1 MTRTSDD
8 SASPPPEQLTRAQLR
23 QRIQASSK
31 EAVILQDMQRL
42 GFWPSDQAQPEPLAE
57 LVQREA
63 QLSQALAAMAARLR
77 ASSDDPQQALRLM
90 RRQRMQ
96 AARQR
101 REATR
106 QARAQARY
114 ERARSWHERRQHSVL
129 YLGQGVSAGLQHGEG
144 QPERL
149 ARWQL
154 PQPASPLELAQ
165 LMGVSVAELRFLAY
179 DRAVARLSHYRSF
192 DLPKKSGGLRRISAP
207 MPRLKRLQYWLL
219 DNILSK
225 VPVHDAAH
233 GFRPGRSICSNAQPH
248 VGKAVVINL
257 DLQDFFPSIAYPR
270 IKGVFRALGY
280 SEQLASIM
288 GLLCTQRPTQLVQLD
303 GQTYHIATG
312 ARHLP
317 QGAPS
322 SPALTN
328 ILCRR
333 LDRRLHG
340 MAAKLGFAYTRYAD
354 DLSFSADAQAQHL
367 VGKLLW
373 RARQIIADEGFTLHP
388 DKLHVMRRARRQQ
401 VTGLVVNAK
410 PSIDRRTF
418 KRFRATVF
426 QVEKDGPQGKSWNGN
441 DNVLDALLGYAHF
454 LHMVDPQ
461 RGQPWL
467 QRVQA
472 LRAAAH
478 APAQPQPSPP
488 RQPVSAS
495 AANAPRAGGG
505 RSAFRR
511 ASARGQAPW
520 AHWWQPAQPP
530 APVLEPTD
538 AQRKAQRQQQAQAR
552 RAQAQAAVPTAAQ
565 PQRQGAIEPQQQPA
579 DPQRASRRN
588 PRMLL
593 EQTLVLLVLL
603 FMLRKP
609 SLLLVGLLIH
619 LAYHLLQRSSWWLF
633 LPLLLAALLVPF

>member
-1 MTRTSDD
+1 MTRTTDD
-8 SASPPPEQLTRAQLR
+8 SANLPPEQLTRAQLIER
-23 QRIQASSK
+23 ERTQASSK
-31 EAVILQDMQRL
+31 QTVILQDMQRL
-42 GFWPSDQAQPEPLAE
+42 GFWPSDQPPPEPPAE

-63 QLSQALAAMAARLR
+63 QLSQALAAMAARLS
-77 ASSDDPQQALRLM
+77 AGGDDPQQALRLM
-90 RRQRMQ
+90 RRQRLQ

-129 YLGQGVSAGLQHGEG
+129 YLGQGVSGGLQHSDN

-154 PQPASPLELAQ
+154 PQPANPQQLAQ
-165 LMGVSVAELRFLAY
+165 LMGVPVAELRFLAY
-179 DRAVARLSHYRSF
+179 DRAVARLNHYRSF

-288 GLLCTQRPTQLVQLD
+288 GLLCTQRPTQAVQLD

-354 DLSFSADAQAQHL
+354 DLSFSADAPAQHL

-373 RARQIIADEGFTLHP
+373 RARQIITDEGFTLHP
-388 DKLHVMRRARRQQ
+388 DKLHVMRNARRQQ

-410 PSIDRRTF
+410 PSIDRSTF

-461 RGQPWL
+461 RSQPWL

-472 LRAAAH
+472 LRVAAQ
-478 APAQPQPSPP
+478 APAQSQPSPAP
-488 RQPVSAS
+488 QQILESES
-495 AANAPRAGGG
+495 AAKASQAGRG

-511 ASARGQAPW
+511 ASAQGQAPW

-530 APVLEPTD
+530 APVLEPTE
-538 AQRKAQRQQQAQAR
+538 AQRQAQRQRQAQAH
-552 RAQAQAAVPTAAQ
+552 AALPTAAQ
-565 PQRQGAIEPQQQPA
+565 PQRQGALEPQQPPEEAQH
-579 DPQRASRRN
+579 ASQRN

-593 EQTLVLLVLL
+593 EQTLALLVLL

-619 LAYHLLQRSSWWLF
+619 LAYHLLHRSSWWLF
-633 LPLLLAALLVPF
+633 LPLLLASLLVPF